1 MVRARD
7 DGGFMRR
14 CVLGLTLAAALAGLP
29 AAAAPPPSIVLAP
42 HRVVYELSLASSS
55 GSRGVENATG
65 RIAFDFL
72 GDACE
77 GYALTYR
84 QVTVLESGEVGQ
96 RTSDLRTTTFEA
108 GDGSS
113 FRFKTESD
121 MQGVLAKKLDGDAE
135 RKQDGVLAVRLNQ
148 PKRERLT
155 FDDDPVFPSDH
166 MKRLIAAALAGE
178 TTLALKV
185 FDGSDD
191 GRKVYDTLAVIGHRA
206 ETVEPAKVEP
216 ALRTEAMQ
224 KLGRWPVTLS
234 YFVPGTGEQTPTYT
248 LSFQLYENGVSGDLR
263 LDYGEFALKGA
274 VSRFELMPAKPCR
287 R

>member
-1 MVRARD
+1 
-7 DGGFMRR
+7 MRLSL
-14 CVLGLTLAAALAGLP
+14 LGLIVSATLTGWP
-29 AAAAPPPSIVLAP
+29 AAAAQLPSVVLAP
-42 HRVVYELSLASSS
+42 HRVVYDLSLASSS

-84 QVTVLESGEVGQ
+84 QVTVLDSGEVGP

-113 FRFKTESD
+113 FRFKTESE
-121 MQGVLAKKLDGDAE
+121 MQGVLAKKLDGNAE
-135 RKQDGVLAVRLNQ
+135 RKQDGVLAVRLQQ

-155 FDDDPVFPSDH
+155 FNDDPVFPSDH
-166 MKRLIAAALAGE
+166 MKRLIAAAQAGE

-191 GRKVYDTLAVIGHRA
+191 GRKVYDTLAVIGRKA
-206 ETVEPAKVEP
+206 DPADATKVEP
-216 ALRTEAMQ
+216 ALQTEAMRQ
-224 KLGRWPVTLS
+224 LARWPVTLS
-234 YFVPGTGEQTPTYT
+234 YFNPGLVAEQTPAYT
-248 LSFQLYENGVSGDLR
+248 LSFQLYENGVSGALR
-263 LDYGEFALKGA
+263 LDYGEFALKGE
-274 VSRFELMPAKPCR
+274 VSRFELMPAKACQR
-287 R
+287 